1 MDRAKADEG
10 GHRHGGGGRGRGGPA
25 DRPDVRRAPR
35 RREGAGVLAHPRRD
49 PGAGRRR
56 GAMRSLLP
64 AALVALALL
73 LPPPSWGRAEAAGG
87 IVSVGGAVTE
97 IVYALG
103 QQDRLLAV
111 DTTSLYPA
119 EIGRAHV

>member
-1 MDRAKADEG
+1 
-10 GHRHGGGGRGRGGPA
+10 
-25 DRPDVRRAPR
+25 
-35 RREGAGVLAHPRRD
+35 
-49 PGAGRRR
+49 
-56 GAMRSLLP
+56 MRSLLP

-119 EIGRAHV
+119 ETAALPNVRSAEHTSELQSLMRLPYAVFRVKNKKQH

>member
-1 MDRAKADEG
+1 M
-10 GHRHGGGGRGRGGPA
+10 RG
-25 DRPDVRRAPR
+25 
-35 RREGAGVLAHPRRD
+35 
-49 PGAGRRR
+49 
-56 GAMRSLLP
+56 LLP

-119 EIGRAHV
+119 ETAALPNVGYMRRSEEHTSELQSLMRISYAVFCLKKQNKKQK